1 LRFDKK
7 EIKDM
12 KRYELIFTEEEDGTI
27 RCDTTNEGF
36 SGIEL
41 LSFLEVKRDDLKAQL
56 YNNTKFTRTLLDMNG
71 IKTKVNKT

>member
-1 LRFDKK
+1 
-7 EIKDM
+7 M
-12 KRYELIFTEEEDGTI
+12 KRYELIFTKEEDGTI
-27 RCDTTNEGF
+27 RCDTINEGF

-71 IKTKVNKT
+71 IKTEIDKT

>member
-1 LRFDKK
+1 
-7 EIKDM
+7 M

-71 IKTKVNKT
+71 IKTEVDKT